1 MKKFAFLILLS
12 FILTGCPG
20 PGPVPVEMLDDC
32 TLENTLLVGWL
43 NNVMG
48 PATDFIIVR
57 TSEES
62 ASQTHSLKIS
72 KTFQDPESYAYWS
85 QSINEKLPL
94 NKKLTLS
101 AKIKCAN
108 LNGRGVSIVIRC
120 DNNYTQV
127 QFATTE
133 LATTISGTTDWK
145 QYSVSI
151 DALNP
156 VVDNIIVYLIYLN
169 NTSGALYFDDIHL
182 LYE

>member
-1 MKKFAFLILLS
+1 MKKFVIMILLVLFS
-12 FILTGCPG
+12 TSCEKDPLELLSNFDLEG
-20 PGPVPVEMLDDC
+20 
-32 TLENTLLVGWL
+32 TLWWTAK
-43 NNVMG
+43 MG
-48 PATDFIIVR
+48 PATDFIFVR

-72 KTFQDPESYAYWS
+72 KTSQDPESYAYWA
-85 QSINEKLPL
+85 QNIDENLPV

-133 LATTISGTTDWK
+133 LSTTISGTTDWK

-169 NTSGALYFDDIHL
+169 NTSGTVYFDDIHL
-182 LYE
+182 IAE